1 MTHVDGQDQQRRDGV
16 DARLTRVLDD
26 LPARVVACSGG
37 VDSLLLAHRAH
48 EHDHTATVVAHAV
61 TPAVP
66 PRATARVV
74 AAATQH
80 GWDLRLVTS
89 AEFDDERYL
98 SNPADRCYFCKANLY
113 EVLDDIAE
121 EAGGA
126 TVLSGANLDDLGE
139 YRPGLTAAA
148 EHDVRHPW
156 VEAGV
161 TKTELRALAAG
172 LGLPWS
178 DLPAA
183 PCLASR
189 LYTGT
194 RVSPRR
200 LRAVD
205 VGEELV
211 RVRTGIDVVRCRLRD
226 DTVHVEVADADRHLV
241 TGELLEEVRSAM
253 VGVEPTLT
261 RVLLDDQ
268 AYAPGRSF
276 LTGLPVA

>member
-1 MTHVDGQDQQRRDGV
+1 MTSSDV
-16 DARLTRVLDD
+16 DARLRRVLDG
-26 LPARVVACSGG
+26 LPSRVVACSGG

-48 EHDHTATVVAHAV
+48 EHDTGATVVAHAV

-74 AAATQH
+74 AAATTH

-89 AEFDDERYL
+89 GEFDDERYL
-98 SNPADRCYFCKANLY
+98 SNPADRCYFCKSNLY
-113 EVLDDIAE
+113 DVLGDLATT
-121 EAGGA
+121 AAGA

-161 TKTELRALAAG
+161 HKGELRDLAAS
-172 LGLPWS
+172 LGLDWA
-178 DLPAA
+178 DLPAS

-194 RVSPRR
+194 RVTPRR

-211 RVRTGIDVVRCRLRD
+211 RSTTGIDVVRCRLRD
-226 DTVHVEVADADRHLV
+226 DEVRVEVRDAQRHLV
-241 TGELLEEVRSAM
+241 TTDLLAAVQRAM
-253 VGVEPTLT
+253 TGIEPTIT
-261 RVLLDDQ
+261 AVTLDEDP
-268 AYAPGRSF
+268 YAPGRSF

>member
-1 MTHVDGQDQQRRDGV
+1 MTDHSVDRRLR
-16 DARLTRVLDD
+16 AVLDD
-26 LPARVVACSGG
+26 LPRRVIACSGG

-48 EHDHTATVVAHAV
+48 AHAPNATVVAHAV

-66 PRATARVV
+66 PRATARVA
-74 AAATQH
+74 AAATTH

-89 AEFDDERYL
+89 GEFDDERYVN
-98 SNPADRCYFCKANLY
+98 NPADRCYFCKTNLY
-113 EVLDDIAE
+113 EVLDDVAAV
-121 EAGGA
+121 AGGA

-139 YRPGLTAAA
+139 YRPGLRAAA

-156 VEAGV
+156 VEADV
-161 TKTELRALAAG
+161 TKADLRGLAAA
-172 LGLPWS
+172 LGLPWA

-194 RVSPRR
+194 TVTPRR

-211 RVRTGIDVVRCRLRD
+211 RARTGIAVVRCRLD
-226 DTVHVEVADADRHLV
+226 EDTVRVEVRDADRHLI
-241 TGELLEEVRSAM
+241 TADLLDDLAGHMRAI
-253 VGVEPTLT
+253 EPTID
-261 RVLLDDQ
+261 RVLLDED

-276 LTGLPVA
+276 LTELPVA

>member
-1 MTHVDGQDQQRRDGV
+1 MTAHDVEH
-16 DARLTRVLDD
+16 RLRSILDT
-26 LPARVVACSGG
+26 LPKRVVACSGG

-48 EHDHTATVVAHAV
+48 AHAPNATLIAHAV

-66 PRATARVV
+66 PRATARVIT
-74 AAATQH
+74 AAATH
-80 GWDLRLVTS
+80 GWELRLVTS
-89 AEFDDERYL
+89 GEFDDERYL
-98 SNPADRCYFCKANLY
+98 TNPADRCYFCKTNLY
-113 EVLDDIAE
+113 RVLDDLDVVTS
-121 EAGGA
+121 GA

-156 VEAGV
+156 VEARVG
-161 TKTELRALAAG
+161 KDELRDLAAS

-178 DLPAA
+178 DLPAS

-194 RVSPRR
+194 RVTPRR

-211 RVRTGIDVVRCRLRD
+211 RATTGIAVVRCRLQGETVRVEVRD
-226 DTVHVEVADADRHLV
+226 DARDLITQDLLMTVRE
-241 TGELLEEVRSAM
+241 AM
-253 VGVEPTLT
+253 VRIEPTIT
-261 RVLLDDQ
+261 TVTLDDEP
-268 AYAPGRSF
+268 YAPGRSF

>member
-1 MTHVDGQDQQRRDGV
+1 MTAHATDRRLR
-16 DARLTRVLDD
+16 AVLDD
-26 LPARVVACSGG
+26 LPRRVVACSGG

-48 EHDHTATVVAHAV
+48 VHDQAATVVAHAV

-74 AAATQH
+74 AAATEH

-89 AEFDDERYL
+89 GEFDDERYL
-98 SNPADRCYFCKANLY
+98 NNPADRCYFCKTNLY
-113 EVLDDIAE
+113 EVLDE
-121 EAGGA
+121 VAGVAGDA
-126 TVLSGANLDDLGE
+126 TVVSGANLDDLGE
-139 YRPGLTAAA
+139 FRPGLRAAA
-148 EHDVRHPW
+148 EHGVRHPW

-161 TKTELRALAAG
+161 SKAELRQLAAS
-172 LGLPWS
+172 LDLPWA
-178 DLPAA
+178 DLAAA

-194 RVSPRR
+194 TVTPRR

-211 RVRTGIDVVRCRLRD
+211 RTTTGTTVVRCRLDGDVVR
-226 DTVHVEVADADRHLV
+226 VEVADADRASITDAVLADLDRHM
-241 TGELLEEVRSAM
+241 RAI
-253 VGVEPTLT
+253 EPTI
-261 RVLLDDQ
+261 RAVVLDDQ
-268 AYAPGRSF
+268 PYAPGRSF